1 MSPILNRYIGRVC
14 PQIQIFVR
22 QFPGNSQH
30 LMCFFVISPINIA
43 TLYSQIQA
51 SADQGIQGA
60 ERLLGF
66 HPPKPM
72 RETGY
77 ASGDPPAAPKFGDTQ
92 TVKPCLSCFMYLG
105 SSWIKL
111 DQVPATLSAY
121 INCHYNTL
129 SSDTYFLVYVICRQI
144 IYNHL
149 HTYLIYFNISIHI
162 YTYLYI
168 SILCISMYIYV
179 SNLQRASGSL
189 SSLSS
194 ALGTESPGHGGLHP
208 DLKIAAP
215 GLLPC
220 PLQK

>member
-1 MSPILNRYIGRVC
+1 MSKL
-14 PQIQIFVR
+14 
-22 QFPGNSQH
+22 
-30 LMCFFVISPINIA
+30 
-43 TLYSQIQA
+43 LYVPWIKL
-51 SADQGIQGA
+51 DQ
-60 ERLLGF
+60 
-66 HPPKPM
+66 
-72 RETGY
+72 
-77 ASGDPPAAPKFGDTQ
+77 
-92 TVKPCLSCFMYLG
+92 VG

-149 HTYLIYFNISIHI
+149 YTYLIYFNISIHI

-189 SSLSS
+189 SSLFSNLWGPS
-194 ALGTESPGHGGLHP
+194 LQATVGFTPTSRS
-208 DLKIAAP
+208 
-215 GLLPC
+215 LLPDC
-220 PLQK
+220 SPAICKSNLNTG